1 MIGTTR
7 SLRVFAYPAPCDLR
21 KGFDTLHALVRESMC
36 RSIETGDAFLF
47 VNRRRDRAKV
57 LYWDGTGMCLFSKRL
72 ESGRFPKLWGRSEG
86 YSPRGIELTFS
97 ELSLFLEGCRA
108 VEIEELAPP
117 EFEIVDPAA

>member
-21 KGFDTLHALVRESMC
+21 KGFDALHGLVRDSMC

-57 LYWDGTGMCLFSKRL
+57 LYFDGTGMCLFAKRL
-72 ESGRFPKLWGRSEG
+72 ESGRFARLWERDGFC
-86 YSPRGIELTFS
+86 PRGIELTFA
-97 ELSLFLEGCRA
+97 ELSLFLEGCSG
-108 VEIEELAPP
+108 VEIDELSPP
-117 EFEIVDPAA
+117 AFRLVDRTG